1 MSSTSWESIVVAV
14 RDPGAR
20 RQIAIRK
27 AAGIAARCGARV
39 TLFHAFSTPTPVPEV
54 ASADA
59 SEILK
64 IVTRQRREQLL
75 KLARPLR
82 AQGIEVKCDVVWDF
96 PAAHAIVREVLKSK
110 PDLVVAESHRHSRVA
125 RWFLANS
132 DWDLIREC
140 PCPVWFVKHER
151 LSKRSVILTA
161 VDPTHAHAK
170 PSGLDDRLLQAAKS
184 VKGLLG
190 GRLALAHVMDSA
202 RFEPARLL
210 GIRAHAQ
217 GQKEDPGVTATMDA
231 LGRLAKRYE
240 IAEADRLLRT
250 GVPAEELIS
259 SAAECHADLLVMGAV
274 SRSGLS
280 HIHIGSTAEAVID
293 GVACDVLIVKPRQF
307 KTTVPRKGPKLA
319 DGRR

>member
-1 MSSTSWESIVVAV
+1 MSSTSWEYIVVAV

-27 AAGIAARCGARV
+27 AARIAAHCGARI
-39 TLFHAFSTPTPVPEV
+39 TLFHAFSTPTPAPEM
-54 ASADA
+54 AATDA
-59 SEILK
+59 NEILK
-64 IVTRQRREQLL
+64 MVTSQRREQLM

-151 LSKRSVILTA
+151 LSKKSLILTA
-161 VDPTHAHAK
+161 VDPTHARAK

-184 VKGLLG
+184 VRGQLG

-202 RFEPARLL
+202 RFEPARLPGL
-210 GIRAHAQ
+210 RTKTRS
-217 GQKEDPGVTATMDA
+217 QKSDPIASVTMDA
-231 LGRLAKRYE
+231 VTRLAKRYD
-240 IAEADRLLRT
+240 IAEADRLVRA
-250 GVPAEELIS
+250 GVPAEVLIS
-259 SAAECHADLLVMGAV
+259 SAAECNADLLVMGAV

-280 HIHIGSTAEAVID
+280 HVHIGSTAEAVID

-307 KTTVPRKGPKLA
+307 KTTVPRKGPKLPGA
-319 DGRR
+319 R